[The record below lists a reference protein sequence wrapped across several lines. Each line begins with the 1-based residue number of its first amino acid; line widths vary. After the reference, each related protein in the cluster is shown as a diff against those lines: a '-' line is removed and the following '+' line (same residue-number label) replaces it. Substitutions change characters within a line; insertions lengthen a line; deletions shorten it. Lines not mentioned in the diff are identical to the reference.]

1 LENRVSLDE
10 PTTDVARKPED
21 GGSSSPTAIAEAP
34 SGFAALQRL
43 ADLVTPM
50 ALRVAASLR
59 LVDHMR
65 DGVHDLESL
74 AKATDS
80 HQDTL
85 RRLIRHLVAVDVLT
99 ESGPDHYEPTAIGE
113 LLAHG
118 HPATQVGWLDPSHMV
133 GRADLALVHLF
144 EAVHDGEAVYGQRYG
159 KGFWDEV
166 SDDPSLGATF
176 YDMMAHGQQTVFRQ
190 LAERH
195 DWTGVRH
202 ILDVGGADGDL
213 LATVLAKESGISAAT
228 LLELPGPA
236 ARARAK
242 FEGTELADRVAVVDG
257 SFFDPLPVKADTIML
272 SFVLHNWSDDDA
284 VRILRH
290 CADALEPG
298 GSVLLVECADQSP
311 SRPDPGFTSADLRM
325 LVYFGGRERTYDQW
339 QGLAVAAGMTIDSV
353 SPALA
358 YGARLMALVK
368 SPV

>member
-1 LENRVSLDE
+1 MPMDDV
-10 PTTDVARKPED
+10 PTVAAHKPED
-21 GGSSSPTAIAEAP
+21 GGPGGPTAVADT
-34 SGFAALQRL
+34 STGFAALMRL

-65 DGVHDLESL
+65 NGVHDLESL
-74 AKATDS
+74 AKATDA

-85 RRLIRHLVAVDVLT
+85 RRLIRHLVAVDVLE
-99 ESGPDHYEPTAIGE
+99 ESAPDHYVPTAVGE

-144 EAVHDGEAVYGQRYG
+144 EAVRDGAPVYRQRYG
-159 KGFWDEV
+159 KDFWDEV
-166 SDDPSLGATF
+166 SDDPALGATF
-176 YDMMAHGQQTVFRQ
+176 YDMMAHGQQTVFKQ
-190 LAERH
+190 VAERH

-202 ILDVGGADGDL
+202 VLDVGGADGDL
-213 LATVLAKESGISAAT
+213 LATVLAKEPGISAT

-242 FEGTELADRVAVVDG
+242 FEGTALAGRVGVVDG
-257 SFFDPLPVKADTIML
+257 SFFDPLPVTADTITL
-272 SFVLHNWSDDDA
+272 SFVLHNWSDEDA

-298 GSVLLVECADQSP
+298 GSVLLIECADQSP
-311 SRPDPGFTSADLRM
+311 SAPDPGFTSADLRM
-325 LVYFGGRERTYDQW
+325 LVYFGGRERMYDQW
-339 QGLAVAAGMTIDSV
+339 QELAVAAGMSIDSV

-358 YGARLMALVK
+358 YGARVLTLVK
-368 SPV
+368 